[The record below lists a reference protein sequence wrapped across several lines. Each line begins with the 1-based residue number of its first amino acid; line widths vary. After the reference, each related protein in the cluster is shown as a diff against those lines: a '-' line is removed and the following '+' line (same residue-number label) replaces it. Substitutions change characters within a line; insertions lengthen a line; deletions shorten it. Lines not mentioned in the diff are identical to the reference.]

1 MSRRYDWIFV
11 SSTSRYANI
20 GFDIRAAAIEVS
32 NREGRFIVN
41 GGEGGGFRLR
51 AKLHSVNDDSRDVG

>member
-41 GGEGGGFRLR
+41 GEGGGGRITSKGEITFS
-51 AKLHSVNDDSRDVG
+51 K